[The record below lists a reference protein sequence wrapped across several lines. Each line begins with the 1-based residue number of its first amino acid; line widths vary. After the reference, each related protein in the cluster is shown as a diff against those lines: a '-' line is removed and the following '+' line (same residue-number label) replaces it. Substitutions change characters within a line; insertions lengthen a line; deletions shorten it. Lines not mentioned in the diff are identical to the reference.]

1 MFGPTIDVAIG
12 LTLVYVL
19 FSSLISVVYEA
30 LAGIRDLRSKALE
43 NAVISL
49 IDDLPPTPGGLRGFV
64 DKFFGLFG
72 SQMRLRAEAFGA
84 AAAQTLSGQVYGHAL
99 IAGLSVKN
107 KPSYIPAENFAAAL
121 LAVVRGAA
129 TGSLASQ
136 VEQGI
141 AQLPQGSSVRQ
152 ALTTI
157 VQDAQGDWTSIKAGV
172 EGWFDAAMDRLSGDY
187 KRFHQICAFI
197 MGLSLA
203 ALCNVDSVYIVRTL
217 YAQPDMTKA
226 LDAEAIAISKAGL
239 ESKPISNGS
248 IADTTDK
255 IKTAK
260 NALFASAVP
269 VGWDKEAAAKWRDPA
284 NVANWLPVALGW
296 LLTALAGLLGAPF
309 WFDSLQKLVN
319 LRGAGPESKT
329 VKPAKAA

>member
-19 FSSLISVVYEA
+19 FSSLISVVFEA

-64 DKFFGLFG
+64 DKFVGLFG
-72 SQMRLRAEAFGA
+72 SQMRLRAETFGA

-107 KPSYIPAENFAAAL
+107 KPSYIPAENFAVAL
-121 LAVVRGAA
+121 LAVVRGGA

-157 VQDAQGDWTSIKAGV
+157 VQDAQGDWTAIKDGV
-172 EGWFDAAMDRLSGDY
+172 EGWFNAAMDRLSGDY
-187 KRFHQICAFI
+187 KRFHQVCAFVL
-197 MGLSLA
+197 GLSLA
-203 ALCNVDSVYIVRTL
+203 ALCNVDSVHIVKTL
-217 YAQPDMTKA
+217 YDQPDMTKA
-226 LDAEAIAISKAGL
+226 LDAEAVAISKAGL
-239 ESKPISNGS
+239 ESKPVSNGS
-248 IADTTDK
+248 VIDTTDK

-260 NALFASAVP
+260 NALFASAAP
-269 VGWDKEAAAKWRDPA
+269 VGWDKDTTDKWSDPSK
-284 NVANWLPVALGW
+284 VAIWWPVALGW
-296 LLTALAGLLGAPF
+296 LFTALAGLLGAPF
-309 WFDSLQKLVN
+309 WFDGLQKLVN
-319 LRGAGPESKT
+319 LRGAGPETKA
-329 VKPAKAA
+329 VKPVKA